1 MEGEVERN
9 SRSRGRGGLNQKIL
23 CEGKKAIFSKGGC
36 VHSFCSSL
44 LPDTVINDMSKRN

>member
-1 MEGEVERN
+1 MEEEIERN
-9 SRSRGRGGLNQKIL
+9 SRSRGRGGLNQQIL
-23 CEGKKAIFSKGGC
+23 CEGKKAIFSKGG